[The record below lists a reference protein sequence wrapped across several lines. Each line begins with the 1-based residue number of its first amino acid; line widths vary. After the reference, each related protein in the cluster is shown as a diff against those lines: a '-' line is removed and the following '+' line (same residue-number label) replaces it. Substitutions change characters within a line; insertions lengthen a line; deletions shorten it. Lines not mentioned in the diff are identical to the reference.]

1 MRWRL
6 VRSLCIDAG
15 ISVHNPVASIIQ
27 EVPFLCR
34 NAINLHNNVSL
45 LLALSECTMRTQI
58 QCFTTGTSVYVSS
71 SLLKVAPGCNCPP
84 FEMGNTTGLRYSCH
98 QKPGEGIDSRDGNKL
113 RISLHALSGFFF
125 CYSCHDLVL
134 CCCQ

>member
-45 LLALSECTMRTQI
+45 RWLCLSVPCEHKYNALRQEQVYMLA
-58 QCFTTGTSVYVSS
+58 
-71 SLLKVAPGCNCPP
+71 APC
-84 FEMGNTTGLRYSCH
+84 
-98 QKPGEGIDSRDGNKL
+98 
-113 RISLHALSGFFF
+113 
-125 CYSCHDLVL
+125 
-134 CCCQ
+134 